1 MLGNF
6 FNSKKKSQEVDE
18 NSHTVERIAKMNLS
32 DMRSYVR
39 NNIKDFEV
47 SEFGLQ
53 EIMHRLTLRDEHTEK
68 FYINSDDMSTK
79 KKKAFDLVIL
89 IANNKKITV
98 DTVEQIQKFL
108 EVYKDIIEA
117 YDREFKEIYESR
129 FNDALNMAIGN
140 VNELTKFQN
149 KMSVLGE

>member
-6 FNSKKKSQEVDE
+6 FNSKKKSQEIDKD
-18 NSHTVERIAKMNLS
+18 SHIIERISKMNLS

-39 NNIKDFEV
+39 NTIKDFEV

-53 EIMHRLTLRDEHTEK
+53 EIMHRLTVKDEHTEK
-68 FYINSDDMSTK
+68 FYINSDDMPTK

-89 IANNKKITV
+89 IAQNKKITV
-98 DTVEQIQKFL
+98 DIVEQMQKFL

-129 FNDALNMAIGN
+129 FNDALSRAIGN
-140 VNELTKFQN
+140 VNELTEFQN